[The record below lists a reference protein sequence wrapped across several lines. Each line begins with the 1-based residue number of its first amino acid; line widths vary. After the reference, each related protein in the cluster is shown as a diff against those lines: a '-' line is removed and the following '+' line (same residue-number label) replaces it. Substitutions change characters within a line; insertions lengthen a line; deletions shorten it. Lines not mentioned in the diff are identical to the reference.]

1 MEIGTV
7 LSLPGAALAELAG
20 GSLDFAWIDLEHGA
34 LGLADMQAMA
44 VGLAAAGCPA
54 HVRLPTSSG
63 EHVAAVID
71 AGVDGVVAPRV
82 ESAQEARELVSRLRY
97 PPGGRRGF
105 GPRRAGRYGRTTAFW
120 ASPERQVT
128 CTVQIES
135 PAGVA
140 AAAEIA
146 AVDGVD
152 ALVVGCADLAL
163 ALDGTLE
170 PASARVREAIAHVQD
185 AAEAAGIAS
194 GVAGPDD
201 PRLLREL
208 AGDRSTLLVCAADV
222 RIYARAVDE
231 LVERLRAREREA
243 LRVGA

>member
-152 ALVVGCADLAL
+152 ALVVGCGDLSIELDVPQDMGAAALESAVATVAAAAAAAGVRFGVAASGDPAGVAALAAGRADLIVYSADTRIYS
-163 ALDGTLE
+163 AAVDGVVRSLE
-170 PASARVREAIAHVQD
+170 
-185 AAEAAGIAS
+185 
-194 GVAGPDD
+194 
-201 PRLLREL
+201 
-208 AGDRSTLLVCAADV
+208 DV
-222 RIYARAVDE
+222 RVTA
-231 LVERLRAREREA
+231 
-243 LRVGA
+243 